1 MNKKNFVLLII
12 ANIIFFF
19 ALRWGYNANAP
30 LYISDI
36 NLNKALAALAYV
48 GIYLTTVGVIC
59 LALYEGISKKEVSN
73 KVYFILS
80 LLTFNPLSCIAGF
93 MLYKE
98 RGGEVK
104 TARLALIVMLYGL
117 TISVW
122 TLNISRIVLNFLF
135 TADAT
140 KKATILKYLYTY
152 KFVLAAITFVYICLP
167 SKFYP
172 VSKFGIKA
180 VAMLSIPVA
189 LFMVPVGLV
198 AYNQVDIIDYEMKAA
213 KQTDKL
219 PDNVLV
225 RMENVGIGFGKGLGV
240 FQVVDGLNLDIYKG
254 ETLGLV
260 GESGSGKTTIGR
272 AIIGVN
278 QTNSGR
284 IIYHDKVINGHLPGS
299 VRNEV
304 KKGIQMIFQ
313 DPAASLNERT
323 TVDYI
328 ISEGLRSFHL
338 YENDKDRQR
347 KVLEAINS
355 VGLLPEHLSR
365 YPHEFSGGQR
375 QRIGIA
381 RAIVME
387 PEFIIADEPISALDV
402 SIRAQ
407 VLNLLKKFQHE
418 KGLTYL
424 FIAHDLSVVR
434 HVADRIAVIYKG
446 KIVELAESEELFLN
460 PLHAYTKSLLSAI
473 PVPDP
478 DIERNKKIIKYLPVN
493 DGKVRTLRE
502 IKKNHFV
509 LASDEEFE
517 EMKKEVK

>member
-1 MNKKNFVLLII
+1 MTKKNYLLFVL
-12 ANIIFFF
+12 ANVLFFF
-19 ALRWGYNANAP
+19 ALNLGYGSKAK
-30 LYISDI
+30 YTIGSMS
-36 NLNKALAALAYV
+36 LNTTLIALAYI
-48 GIYLTTVGVIC
+48 GIYLSTIGLITLI
-59 LALYEGISKKEVSN
+59 AYEKISGKKCSN
-73 KVYFILS
+73 VAYFVLS
-80 LLTFNPLSCIAGF
+80 LLTFNPVSCGAGF
-93 MLYKE
+93 LLYKY
-98 RGGEVK
+98 RGGEIKSV
-104 TARLALIVMLYGL
+104 RLVLIVMCYSLVM
-117 TISVW
+117 SVW
-122 TLNISRIVLNFLF
+122 TLNISRVILNFLF
-135 TADAT
+135 TADAA
-140 KKATILKYLYTY
+140 KKATILNYLYVY
-152 KFVLAAITFVYICLP
+152 KFILAAITLVYVFIP
-167 SKFYP
+167 SKLYP
-172 VSKFGIKA
+172 VSKFGIKLT
-180 VAMLSIPVA
+180 AMLSIPVA
-189 LFMVPVGLV
+189 LFVVPVGLV
-198 AYNQVDIIDYEMKAA
+198 AYGQVDLIAYEIKAA

-225 RMENVGIGFGKGLGV
+225 RMENVGIGFGKGLSV

-284 IIYHDKVINGHLPGS
+284 IIYHDKVINGHLPSS

-434 HVADRIAVIYKG
+434 HVADRIAVVYKG

-478 DIERNKKIIKYLPVN
+478 DIERNKAIIKYNPVN
-493 DGKVRTLRE
+493 DGQVRTLKE
-502 IKKNHFV
+502 IKHNHFV

-517 EMKKEVK
+517 EMKKELK

>member
-1 MNKKNFVLLII
+1 MNKKGSILLLVANIIWCVVLKLGYGDILSYNVGRYNIVWLTTTFMYAGLFISSIAMFVLLVIEEVTKKNVDNRI
-12 ANIIFFF
+12 Y
-19 ALRWGYNANAP
+19 L
-30 LYISDI
+30 
-36 NLNKALAALAYV
+36 ALALV
-48 GIYLTTVGVIC
+48 TG
-59 LALYEGISKKEVSN
+59 
-73 KVYFILS
+73 
-80 LLTFNPLSCIAGF
+80 NPLSCGAGF

-98 RGGEVK
+98 NGGEIK
-104 TARLALIVMLYGL
+104 TARLALIVAAYALCV
-117 TISVW
+117 TTW
-122 TLNISRIVLNFLF
+122 NLNVSRVILNFLF
-135 TADAT
+135 TANAA
-140 KKATILKYLYTY
+140 KKETILNFLFAYKYLLALG
-152 KFVLAAITFVYICLP
+152 FVAYACVP
-167 SKFYP
+167 SKYYP
-172 VSKFGIKA
+172 ISRFGIK
-180 VAMLSIPVA
+180 VLSILCIPVA
-189 LFMVPVGLV
+189 LFVIPVGLF
-198 AYNQVDIIDYEMKAA
+198 AHLQVDIIVYEIRAA
-213 KQTDKL
+213 KQSDKL

-225 RMENVGIGFGKGLGV
+225 RMENVGIGFGKGLRV
-240 FQVVDGLNLDIYKG
+240 FQVVEGLNLDIYKG

-284 IIYHDKVINGHLPGS
+284 IIFHDKVINGHLPGT

-338 YENDKDRQR
+338 YENDRDRQR
-347 KVLEAINS
+347 KVMEAINS

-407 VLNLLKKFQHE
+407 VLNLLKKFQRE

-434 HVADRIAVIYKG
+434 HVADRIAVLYKG
-446 KIVELAESEELFLN
+446 KIVELAESEELFEH
-460 PLHAYTKSLLSAI
+460 PLHPYTHSLLSAI

-478 DIERNKKIIKYLPVN
+478 DIERNKTIIKYVPARDN
-493 DGKVRTLRE
+493 KKRTLTEVRPG
-502 IKKNHFV
+502 HFV
-509 LASDEEFE
+509 LASEDEVE
-517 EMKKEVK
+517 EMKKL